1 MFVGTYERGRDKKGR
16 IVLPKEF
23 LDKLGKEVYIILKEG
38 RLEIRSKTNWEEDY
52 ADKYSIILA
61 GENEEILRQIYA
73 NSYLKEI
80 DKYGRI
86 NLGNLINENKV
97 LITGFGDLIEIRPF
111 KKKD

>member
-1 MFVGTYERGRDKKGR
+1 MFVGTYKRGRDKKGR

-23 LDKLGKEVYIILKEG
+23 SARLGNEVYITLKEE
-38 RLEIRSKTNWEEDY
+38 RLEIRSKANWEEY
-52 ADKYSIILA
+52 YGDKYNIIL
-61 GENEEILRQIYA
+61 GGKNEENLRQIYA

-86 NLGNLINENKV
+86 NIGNLIKEDKV
-97 LITGFGDLIEIRPF
+97 LITGFGDLIEIMPL